1 MTYHLQHEEHLATMQ
16 AAVTSCIGDTL
27 LISSDGEQVIASKL
41 LLAVYSPM
49 LRGLL
54 LTENNSAISLPL
66 STDAI
71 MALLDLLA
79 RGRTFSSTDVHLLEV
94 VKAGT
99 MLGLSLGKLQL
110 GSRREKGNGGTN
122 RRSNLNYVKLD
133 ADTEMENVS
142 FKEETP
148 CSNKF
153 GNMKQGPQTDNQAG
167 SGAGLKAPQFKLPV
181 PNFGEDRASEQLS
194 KSVSTPKPLNPCRR
208 CDLDFI
214 YPSLLNHHL
223 RSVHDEKLSDK
234 RGNLLQCDSCQFSTP
249 KLAFLKTHN
258 KFMHP

>member
-1 MTYHLQHEEHLATMQ
+1 M
-16 AAVTSCIGDTL
+16 
-27 LISSDGEQVIASKL
+27 IASKL

-94 VKAGT
+94 FQQLKSFTNFPIIVDHHYIFQVVKAGT

-122 RRSNLNYVKLD
+122 RRSNSNYVKLD
-133 ADTEMENVS
+133 AHTGIENVS

-148 CSNKF
+148 CSDK
-153 GNMKQGPQTDNQAG
+153 MKQGPKSNTQAS
-167 SGAGLKAPQFKLPV
+167 SGAGLIAPQFKLPV
-181 PNFGEDRASEQLS
+181 PNFGEDRACEELSER
-194 KSVSTPKPLNPCRR
+194 VSTPKPLNPCRR

>member
-27 LISSDGEQVIASKL
+27 IISSDGEQVIASKL
-41 LLAVYSPM
+41 LLAAYSPM

-122 RRSNLNYVKLD
+122 RRSNSNYVKLD
-133 ADTEMENVS
+133 AHTGIENVS

-148 CSNKF
+148 CFDK
-153 GNMKQGPQTDNQAG
+153 MKQGPQSNTRAS
-167 SGAGLKAPQFKLPV
+167 SGAGLIAPQFELPV
-181 PNFGEDRASEQLS
+181 PNFGEDGVCEELS
-194 KSVSTPKPLNPCRR
+194 KKVSTPKPLNP
-208 CDLDFI
+208 
-214 YPSLLNHHL
+214 
-223 RSVHDEKLSDK
+223 
-234 RGNLLQCDSCQFSTP
+234 
-249 KLAFLKTHN
+249 
-258 KFMHP
+258 

>member
-1 MTYHLQHEEHLATMQ
+1 MQ

-27 LISSDGEQVIASKL
+27 IISSDGEQVIASKL
-41 LLAVYSPM
+41 LLAAYSPM

-110 GSRREKGNGGTN
+110 GSRREKGDGGTN
-122 RRSNLNYVKLD
+122 RRSNSNYVKLD
-133 ADTEMENVS
+133 AHIGIENVS

-148 CSNKF
+148 CSDK
-153 GNMKQGPQTDNQAG
+153 MKQGPQSNTQAC
-167 SGAGLKAPQFKLPV
+167 SGAGSIAPQFKLPV
-181 PNFGEDRASEQLS
+181 PNFGEDRACEELSER
-194 KSVSTPKPLNPCRR
+194 VSTPKPLNPCRR

-214 YPSLLNHHL
+214 YPSLLNHHM

>member
-1 MTYHLQHEEHLATMQ
+1 MVDHHYIFQ
-16 AAVTSCIGDTL
+16 
-27 LISSDGEQVIASKL
+27 
-41 LLAVYSPM
+41 
-49 LRGLL
+49 
-54 LTENNSAISLPL
+54 
-66 STDAI
+66 
-71 MALLDLLA
+71 
-79 RGRTFSSTDVHLLEV
+79 V

-122 RRSNLNYVKLD
+122 RRSNSNYVKLD
-133 ADTEMENVS
+133 AHTGIENVS

-153 GNMKQGPQTDNQAG
+153 GKMEQGPQTNNEA
-167 SGAGLKAPQFKLPV
+167 SSAAGLIAPQFELPV
-181 PNFGEDRASEQLS
+181 PNFGEDRACEELS
-194 KSVSTPKPLNPCRR
+194 KKVSTSKPLNPCRR

-223 RSVHDEKLSDK
+223 RSVHDEKQSDK